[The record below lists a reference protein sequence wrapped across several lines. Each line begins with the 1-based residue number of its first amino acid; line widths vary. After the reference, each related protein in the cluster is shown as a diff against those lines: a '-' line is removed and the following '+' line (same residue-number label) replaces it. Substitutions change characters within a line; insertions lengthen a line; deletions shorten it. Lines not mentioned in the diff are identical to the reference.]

1 MILFVSNDSVHL
13 SFLCSGISAVDL
25 RRQRDR
31 DRYARLTDEQK
42 AQRNAKRRENYARK
56 KAGMS
61 EQARLATGDPK
72 YDEVAT
78 TVPASGA
85 CCLYQINIQS
95 NEQVSINMIDL
106 Y

>member
-42 AQRNAKRRENYARK
+42 AQRKAKRRENYARK
-56 KAGMS
+56 KT
-61 EQARLATGDPK
+61 EQVRFALGDPK
-72 YDEVAT
+72 DDEVAT
-78 TVPASGA
+78 AVPASGA